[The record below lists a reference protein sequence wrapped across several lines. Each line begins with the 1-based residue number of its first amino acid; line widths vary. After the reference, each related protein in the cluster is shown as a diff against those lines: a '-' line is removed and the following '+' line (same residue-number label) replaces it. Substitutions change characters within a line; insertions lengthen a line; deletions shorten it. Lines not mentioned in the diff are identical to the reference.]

1 MGADRCNEHGL
12 TRRDFLRYSAG
23 VTAAVAL
30 GGALAGCGSSTSPAS
45 GDSAVAAEKDGD
57 TLAFMSSEG
66 YFADEVVK
74 AFENKYGIKVVQTYV
89 VSGDDMQQKVAAG
102 LPFDV
107 ALTNSSWMTQLIT
120 AKKLRPI
127 DHEQLSNWTE
137 VEPFWAD
144 PFYDP
149 GARYSSP
156 WCYAPVG
163 LGYQADKVTEVTGSF
178 DDLWTWAP
186 RVKGVYML
194 DDQRIT
200 LGIGLLHLGYDMNS
214 CVESEVAE
222 AADAI
227 IELKPYLAGFLST
240 TTIQFL
246 ENGQASLVPSYTGNV
261 YTALLNASKERK
273 DLIRY
278 VSCKEGG
285 FLNSDLLSIP
295 ASAAHPGNGMLWL
308 DWYLSPENMRA
319 NVNWNGYPVGTKTGE
334 ATYSELIKDFPF
346 LEVSPDMLQDPK
358 AWNKS
363 FTPEEQEVRNRA
375 WVRVQAA

>member
-1 MGADRCNEHGL
+1 M
-12 TRRDFLRYSAG
+12 
-23 VTAAVAL
+23 
-30 GGALAGCGSSTSPAS
+30 GSSTPSTGESAAS
-45 GDSAVAAEKDGD
+45 GVAAEKDGD
-57 TLAFMSSEG
+57 TLAFMCSEG
-66 YFADEVVK
+66 YFADDVLK
-74 AFENKYGIKVVQTYV
+74 GFEDKYGIKIVQTYV
-89 VSGDDMQQKVAAG
+89 NSGDDMQQKVAAG

-120 AKKLRPI
+120 AKKLLPI
-127 DHEQLSNWTE
+127 DHDQLSNWGE

-149 GARYSSP
+149 GAQFSTP

-163 LGYQADKVTEVTGSF
+163 LGYQADRITEVTGSF

-186 RVKGVYML
+186 KVEGVYLL

-214 CVESEVAE
+214 CVESECEE

-227 IELKPYLAGFLST
+227 IELKPHLSGFVST

-246 ENGQASLVPSYTGNV
+246 ESGQASLIPTYTGNV
-261 YTALLNASKERK
+261 YTALLNASGSRK
-273 DLIRY
+273 DLIKY
-278 VSCKEGG
+278 QSCKEGG
-285 FLNSDLLSIP
+285 FLNSDLLSIT
-295 ASAAHPGNGMLWL
+295 AAAEHPGNGMLWL
-308 DWYLSPENMRA
+308 DWYLSPENMTTS
-319 NVNWNGYPVGTKTGE
+319 VNWNGYPVGTKAGE
-334 ATYSELIKDFPF
+334 AAYMELIKDYPF
-346 LEVSPDMLQDPK
+346 LEVPQEMLENPK

-363 FTPEEQEVRNRA
+363 FTPEEQDVRNKA